1 MKIGYARVSTKEQH
15 LDMQLEALKAAGC
28 EKIFSEKMT
37 GRQQNRPEL
46 DACLNFLREG
56 DTLVVYKLD
65 RLGRSLK
72 NILTLLED
80 FKNRGIQFTSL
91 QDNISTEGAIGQ
103 LMNNILGAFAQF
115 ERDLIYERTQEG
127 RRIAKE
133 KGVKFGRKTLINK
146 NNIAKQKSC
155 IQLYESGTPVR
166 EIQKILNIGSS
177 GTVYRLLR
185 RNGITLK
192 SYHKVTTKKRNAER
206 YSDRIELQGFQSCF
220 RLFVKPSQ
228 SPLKPNQD
236 AATLLVRN
244 HARNGDK
251 RTRITKQG
259 VKD

>member
-46 DACLNFLREG
+46 DACLSFLREG

-127 RRIAKE
+127 E
-133 KGVKFGRKTLINK
+133 ESPRK
-146 NNIAKQKSC
+146 
-155 IQLYESGTPVR
+155 
-166 EIQKILNIGSS
+166 
-177 GTVYRLLR
+177 
-185 RNGITLK
+185 
-192 SYHKVTTKKRNAER
+192 KVSNSAER
-206 YSDRIELQGFQSCF
+206 HLSTKTTS
-220 RLFVKPSQ
+220 PSR
-228 SPLKPNQD
+228 K
-236 AATLLVRN
+236 AASSSMNPEHR
-244 HARNGDK
+244 
-251 RTRITKQG
+251 
-259 VKD
+259 